1 MLIYKCAVRINSF
14 WLSNVKD
21 LQLIKRHARWL
32 HANTVDPHVWRISNF
47 LEHDVDMVY
56 ERYYTWFH
64 FTEF

>member
-32 HANTVDPHVWRISNF
+32 HANTVEKRGELHTCDESRIFSN
-47 LEHDVDMVY
+47 M
-56 ERYYTWFH
+56 T
-64 FTEF
+64 